1 MIQKPLLDRLP
12 QRLQA
17 LRPGFSLAGLGDQDV
32 RQVVGVAVGVV
43 PFEAAEEGEV
53 ALAAAA
59 PADVVE
65 AGGGEG
71 GFQDLAVPEEL
82 VAPPPEGAV
91 DGERRL
97 PLLRGLAVLIFNQA
111 VKSLPD
117 QTIDENQKINPLGI
131 SLDPDRWEADG
142 LFDESGLTVAQARE
156 LAPDVEENWIDQ
168 AVAAR

>member
-1 MIQKPLLDRLP
+1 MC
-12 QRLQA
+12 
-17 LRPGFSLAGLGDQDV
+17 SS
-32 RQVVGVAVGVV
+32 
-43 PFEAAEEGEV
+43 
-53 ALAAAA
+53 
-59 PADVVE
+59 
-65 AGGGEG
+65 
-71 GFQDLAVPEEL
+71 DLATNNI
-82 VAPPPEGAV
+82 PPVHQRHGALDEPV
-91 DGERRL
+91 GDDDKLLAMFADNVEF
-97 PLLRGLAVLIFNQA
+97 LRGLAVLIFNQA